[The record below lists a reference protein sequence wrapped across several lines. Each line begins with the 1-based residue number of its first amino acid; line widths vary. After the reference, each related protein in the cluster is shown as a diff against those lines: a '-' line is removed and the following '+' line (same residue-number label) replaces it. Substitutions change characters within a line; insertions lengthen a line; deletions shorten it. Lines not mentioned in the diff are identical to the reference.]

1 MQCKN
6 SNSGSS
12 SFNEITGTLALKS
25 LDSDK
30 KASSPHCPLK
40 GCGGVTHNQESQ
52 FNT

>member
-40 GCGGVTHNQESQ
+40 GSQPRVTI
-52 FNT
+52 